1 MQLKKAVSTF
11 AGTALSGILCAV
23 LLTGCGTLQNGEMP
37 LPAESETSRSNDQTE
52 EKTKGEDAE
61 NGEITGSTE
70 KTDDTEET
78 KTSGTG
84 KTVPEIW
91 NREWPSNVDL
101 PSSYD
106 YREHERAPKIGNQ
119 GSLGTCWAFASLTAL
134 ESTLLPKQK
143 ETFSVDH
150 MSMHNHFLL
159 GQDEG
164 GEYTMSMAYLLSW
177 EGPVWESEDPYGD
190 GFSPDGLK
198 AREHVQEIQILPS
211 KDYEAIKKAVYL
223 EGGVQSSL
231 YTSMRDYESESVYYN
246 RDTNSYCY
254 IGTE

>member
-1 MQLKKAVSTF
+1 MIKKRIKMQLKKAVSTF

-61 NGEITGSTE
+61 DGEITGSTE

-119 GSLGTCWAFASLTAL
+119 GFLGTCWAFASLTAL

-159 GQDEG
+159 GRPCMGVGRSLWRWFLARWFKSQG
-164 GEYTMSMAYLLSW
+164 TC
-177 EGPVWESEDPYGD
+177 PGD
-190 GFSPDGLK
+190 TDT
-198 AREHVQEIQILPS
+198 
-211 KDYEAIKKAVYL
+211 AVKRL
-223 EGGVQSSL
+223 RSDQKSSL
-231 YTSMRDYESESVYYN
+231 SGRRCAKFPLYVHA
-246 RDTNSYCY
+246 
-254 IGTE
+254 GL

>member
-61 NGEITGSTE
+61 DGEITGSTE

-164 GEYTMSMAYLLSW
+164 GYQW
-177 EGPVWESEDPYGD
+177 
-190 GFSPDGLK
+190 
-198 AREHVQEIQILPS
+198 
-211 KDYEAIKKAVYL
+211 
-223 EGGVQSSL
+223 
-231 YTSMRDYESESVYYN
+231 
-246 RDTNSYCY
+246 
-254 IGTE
+254 

>member
-1 MQLKKAVSTF
+1 MIKKRIKMQLKKAVSTF

-61 NGEITGSTE
+61 DGEITGSTE

-106 YREHERAPKIGNQ
+106 YREHERAPKNRKSG
-119 GSLGTCWAFASLTAL
+119 LFR
-134 ESTLLPKQK
+134 
-143 ETFSVDH
+143 H
-150 MSMHNHFLL
+150 LL
-159 GQDEG
+159 G
-164 GEYTMSMAYLLSW
+164 LCF
-177 EGPVWESEDPYGD
+177 PYCFRVYPAAQTERDVFSGSHVHAQS
-190 GFSPDGLK
+190 FSP
-198 AREHVQEIQILPS
+198 
-211 KDYEAIKKAVYL
+211 
-223 EGGVQSSL
+223 
-231 YTSMRDYESESVYYN
+231 
-246 RDTNSYCY
+246 
-254 IGTE
+254 GTG